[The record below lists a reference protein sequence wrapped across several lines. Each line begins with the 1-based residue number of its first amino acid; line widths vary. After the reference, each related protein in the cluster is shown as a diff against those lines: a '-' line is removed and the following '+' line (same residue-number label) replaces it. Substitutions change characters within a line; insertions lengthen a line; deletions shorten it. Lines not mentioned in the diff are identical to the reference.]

1 MALTWMARWW
11 KKMKNKQLRIQG
23 NQVSVC
29 ETQIQFH
36 PDQINFVVHR
46 SHLAIYETTE
56 LKCVN
61 QGWLFQRMGFIG
73 SVVEALLGQVL
84 MWGIRPSEMVI
95 MSSSRTST
103 LEVEAYPALE
113 ELISQLST
121 LNLER
126 VRQIKSRLV
135 ALSSR
140 VQKVYARS
148 SSTNPSVTLAHVIKS
163 QKQYRWN
170 NGWSADRGTRFVC
183 YVISLLAGLARRNLA
198 DTETAFEL
206 GKRNHTHQ
214 ILHQTTNTAL

>member
-1 MALTWMARWW
+1 
-11 KKMKNKQLRIQG
+11 
-23 NQVSVC
+23 
-29 ETQIQFH
+29 
-36 PDQINFVVHR
+36 
-46 SHLAIYETTE
+46 
-56 LKCVN
+56 
-61 QGWLFQRMGFIG
+61 MGFIG

-170 NGWSADRGTRFVC
+170 NGILGEGLFPYKVYRKATLCTHPDKVQQKWSADRGTRFVC

-198 DTETAFEL
+198 DTEVQADRGTS
-206 GKRNHTHQ
+206 
-214 ILHQTTNTAL
+214 